1 MHYSEDDNADTP
13 LLQATSP
20 EPGLNTYSIRLKPWP
35 KRHPRLIMA
44 LVAALSFSV
53 ALAVIARHGR
63 KEIDPSALSH
73 IPTPNSTRIG
83 PDIDEWRDR
92 PNLDDP
98 VVAARLSV
106 DALFARQSSTI
117 KQAMAR
123 YSLKTGQPPPPNYD
137 KWFKFAREKSCL
149 LDDYDQIHRDF
160 KPFYELAQDVP
171 HFFQRRLDIAFD
183 MVRVPLPARP
193 VSRTSPLD
201 ERQPQGH
208 VQRRNQGR
216 GSAHVG
222 SSRKCILG
230 YLAYNNRPSS
240 WRLRSDMFIRLT
252 I

>member
-73 IPTPNSTRIG
+73 ILTPNSTRIG
-83 PDIDEWRDR
+83 PDIDEWLDR

-106 DALFARQSSTI
+106 DALFAEISNPSMNLLRMTHTSSNAGWTLHSI
-117 KQAMAR
+117 W
-123 YSLKTGQPPPPNYD
+123 YVSL
-137 KWFKFAREKSCL
+137 F
-149 LDDYDQIHRDF
+149 
-160 KPFYELAQDVP
+160 
-171 HFFQRRLDIAFD
+171 RR
-183 MVRVPLPARP
+183 
-193 VSRTSPLD
+193 
-201 ERQPQGH
+201 G
-208 VQRRNQGR
+208 
-216 GSAHVG
+216 
-222 SSRKCILG
+222 
-230 YLAYNNRPSS
+230 PSHAP
-240 WRLRSDMFIRLT
+240 RH
-252 I
+252 